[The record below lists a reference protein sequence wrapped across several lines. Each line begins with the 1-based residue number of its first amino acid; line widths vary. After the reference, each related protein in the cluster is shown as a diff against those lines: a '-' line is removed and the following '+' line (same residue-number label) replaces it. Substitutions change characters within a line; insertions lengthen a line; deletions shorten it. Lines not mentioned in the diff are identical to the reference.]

1 MLTSKLSQYCNGFSF
16 PLVQDGGNENDDKGV
31 EKEKDHKEENGG
43 EKEKKREKEV
53 KSSSPSSKK
62 DSGSKKK
69 TKLISDLF
77 GDEHE
82 SAKVKKA
89 SQGQS

>member
-1 MLTSKLSQYCNGFSF
+1 M
-16 PLVQDGGNENDDKGV
+16 

-43 EKEKKREKEV
+43 EKEKKRENQV
-53 KSSSPSSKK
+53 KSSPSSKK

-82 SAKVKKA
+82 SARVKKA